1 MQTDAQKR
9 AKEKYRKKS
18 TVGKYLQLNIKT
30 DSDILEHIEGKPFQ
44 PYIKQLIREDMKKE
58 KAQ

>member
-1 MQTDAQKR
+1 M
-9 AKEKYRKKS
+9 AKWKCMECGNTWEADGKKA
-18 TVGKYLQLNIKT
+18 VK
-30 DSDILEHIEGKPFQ
+30 EGKPFQ